1 LESVH
6 DKKRA
11 SPPLVVVAVV
21 LSVPVSIWGLFA
33 LAWDT
38 RIPVVDVAL
47 PLEKDANCLVLVDST
62 LPIRLR
68 GMGELARRWES
79 DQSPQ
84 ERVVS
89 VAF

>member
-1 LESVH
+1 MEWHTETQFLQ
-6 DKKRA
+6 
-11 SPPLVVVAVV
+11 
-21 LSVPVSIWGLFA
+21 LFSGFFEY
-33 LAWDT
+33 

-68 GMGELARRWES
+68 GMGELARLWES
-79 DQSPQ
+79 DRSPE

-89 VAF
+89 VVF